1 MSEDLERN
9 IAEKQTAIRS
19 DAFLAKKSFD
29 VEKDSFEQYS
39 STDLDDDYYPEI
51 KELRHE
57 LKLMMSIMS
66 ESKFDDIVHLISN
79 PLYIRWCPK
88 LVFKRCQCRKSSPKT
103 INILLIMPSMMSS
116 CNKLSTISMELF

>member
-9 IAEKQTAIRS
+9 IAEKQAAIRS

-79 PLYIRWCPK
+79 PSRLIGLNFIIG
-88 LVFKRCQCRKSSPKT
+88 LVRGLGFCIAVIIMIIIIAASLSDT
-103 INILLIMPSMMSS
+103 I
-116 CNKLSTISMELF
+116 LFSG